1 MFLLVPRFVFSVKK
15 ITRAQDGPYLVSV
28 VYCELEAHEGDQ
40 VGHNFGFHLLLLE
53 VPLLCKGLGFSWKVG
68 KKHVEMNRTEFQIQ
82 MGLDSNLSLLLQ
94 DSMAR
99 IRRLKFEFKP
109 LDLLA

>member
-40 VGHNFGFHLLLLE
+40 VGDNFGFHLLLFGSALAL
-53 VPLLCKGLGFSWKVG
+53 VKGWDFLGKVG
-68 KKHVEMNRTEFQIQ
+68 KST
-82 MGLDSNLSLLLQ
+82 
-94 DSMAR
+94 
-99 IRRLKFEFKP
+99 
-109 LDLLA
+109 